1 VRGQPLVTGSA
12 ETRVVTSGV
21 VGQTGA
27 RTTVSYCSA
36 ETQVV
41 TSGVVG
47 QTGARTTVSYSQC
60 RDTSGDKWCGWTNRC
75 EDNG

>member
-1 VRGQPLVTGSA
+1 MRGQPLVTGSA

-21 VGQTGA
+21 M
-27 RTTVSYCSA
+27 
-36 ETQVV
+36 
-41 TSGVVG
+41 G